1 MHLHNK
7 TVDKLQHQELSPDI
21 EELLSRPDSDVR
33 ELMGHAADCATR
45 DTAGLFP
52 IPPRFLSH

>member
-1 MHLHNK
+1 MHLQNK
-7 TVDKLQHQELSPDI
+7 TVDKLHQELSPDI

-33 ELMGHAADCATR
+33 ELMERAADCATR

-52 IPPRFLSH
+52 IPPRFLSR